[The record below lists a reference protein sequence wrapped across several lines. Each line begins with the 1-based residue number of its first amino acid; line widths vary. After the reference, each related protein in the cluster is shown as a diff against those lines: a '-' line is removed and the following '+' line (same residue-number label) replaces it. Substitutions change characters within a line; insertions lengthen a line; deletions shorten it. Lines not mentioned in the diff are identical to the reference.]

1 MSLQSLSWPA
11 RVLVVVCFGDVL
23 LHAVTAQFELL
34 RALACLG
41 MVLWVQAWPQRRVGW
56 AAIATYVAVNLWFG
70 LTAGLVNPDTGELRV
85 VWLVLVILTLG
96 ASALNWRT
104 QKSGQS

>member
-70 LTAGLVNPDTGELRV
+70 LTAGLVNPDTGAFRV
-85 VWLVLVILTLG
+85 VWLVLVVVTI
-96 ASALNWRT
+96 SAGIVQVRSMKKLP
-104 QKSGQS
+104 

>member
-41 MVLWVQAWPQRRVGW
+41 IVLWVQAWPRRRVGW
-56 AAIATYVAVNLWFG
+56 AAIAAYVAVNLWFVA
-70 LTAGLVNPDTGELRV
+70 TAGFVNPDTGMPRV
-85 VWLVLVILTLG
+85 LWLALVSLTLG
-96 ASALNWRT
+96 ASALHVRT
-104 QKSGQS
+104 QHSGRS

>member
-41 MVLWVQAWPQRRVGW
+41 IVLWVQTWPRRRVGW
-56 AAIATYVAVNLWFG
+56 AAIAAYVAVNLWFVA
-70 LTAGLVNPDTGELRV
+70 TAGFVNPDTGAVRV
-85 VWLVLVILTLG
+85 AWLVFVVVTI
-96 ASALNWRT
+96 SAGIVQL
-104 QKSGQS
+104 QSMKKSP

>member
-23 LHAVTAQFELL
+23 LHAVTEQFELL

-41 MVLWVQAWPQRRVGW
+41 IVLWVQVWPRRQVGW
-56 AAIATYVAVNLWFG
+56 VAIAAYALVNLWFG
-70 LTAGLVNPDTGELRV
+70 LTAGLANPDTGALRV
-85 VWLVLVILTLG
+85 IWLVLVVVTI
-96 ASALNWRT
+96 SAGIVQLRSMK
-104 QKSGQS
+104 KSP